1 MAGCGLHARFSV
13 LSHTIF
19 NPITQSATPHSITA
33 GGYGMGS
40 STLGNW
46 IKNSM
51 AKDAKA
57 GVKPAPGHQAGT
69 PSFEE
74 WVKGG
79 KKIPACRNFLTALHP
94 FFKRRGP
101 SLMAGCGLHARFGVL
116 SHTIFNPI
124 TQSATP
130 HSITAGGYGMG
141 SSTLGNWIKNSMAKD
156 AKAGVKPAPGHQAGP
171 PSFEEWVKG
180 GKKIP
185 AGRVFIG
192 GSPWFNES
200 TGKRRSDEEVYK
212 MLYGRGQGGKPIR
225 PMPIKPGGRKP
236 FPAHWGAPPRIQ
248 TKDLR
253 PLPGGYG
260 TGSSTLAGWIRMN
273 MEKDAKKKR
282 PKPSKEFDA
291 RHPAGSF
298 VPGRLLVG
306 MEKGH
311 TQEQCQKVLA
321 GAIPDLKVTKGMFNN
336 TILVISLPNTINEEQ
351 AIAALKKVQGVK
363 YAELDGVVSIQSGTK
378 PGAGVGPGIQIQP
391 RIQR

>member
-1 MAGCGLHARFSV
+1 
-13 LSHTIF
+13 
-19 NPITQSATPHSITA
+19 
-33 GGYGMGS
+33 MGS
-40 STLGNW
+40 STLGKW

-69 PSFEE
+69 
-74 WVKGG
+74 
-79 KKIPACRNFLTALHP
+79 
-94 FFKRRGP
+94 
-101 SLMAGCGLHARFGVL
+101 
-116 SHTIFNPI
+116 
-124 TQSATP
+124 
-130 HSITAGGYGMG
+130 
-141 SSTLGNWIKNSMAKD
+141 
-156 AKAGVKPAPGHQAGP
+156 

-225 PMPIKPGGRKP
+225 LMPIKPGGRKP

-291 RHPAGSF
+291 RHPVGSF

-321 GAIPDLKVTKGMFNN
+321 EAIPDLKVTKGMFNN

-363 YAELDGVVSIQSGTK
+363 YAELDGVVSIQSGAK
-378 PGAGVGPGIQIQP
+378 PGVGVGPGIQIQP